1 MSVFDARG
9 LGYKPSY
16 LQNVGNFGAKS
27 AASCASLRTTQT
39 KFSFALGKRWLI
51 SDFETL
57 NCLAIRKV
65 PDVLDMFS
73 CLSSRCYFPEFVP
86 VPCAPLNRILP
97 LLPSRGRL
105 WASSPPSW
113 VSCAYFDQQ
122 REWTMH
128 ITCFP
133 SLGHKRPHNF
143 CLLLWNAC
151 SWGSHSPSKKSS
163 YSEAAWLE
171 KPHT

>member
-1 MSVFDARG
+1 MWDLTSLTRDQMHACPLHCNHRVLASGRLGKSSMSVCDARG

-105 WASSPPSW
+105 
-113 VSCAYFDQQ
+113 
-122 REWTMH
+122 
-128 ITCFP
+128 
-133 SLGHKRPHNF
+133 
-143 CLLLWNAC
+143 
-151 SWGSHSPSKKSS
+151 
-163 YSEAAWLE
+163 
-171 KPHT
+171 